1 LVERNE
7 DEGDNLTHTAERDS
21 SRPEF
26 KTSGGRTVYGG
37 GGITPDYITISGKLT
52 NYSRD
57 LLRNNVFYQFILK
70 YLEKNGDLIKA
81 KYKDDLNK
89 FGREFSFSP
98 EEENSF
104 IRFAMDKDVELVEE
118 EFNKDK
124 VYIFT
129 RLKAQVARNYWKNE
143 GWYTVLLDIDIQFLK
158 SVTLFDEAEDLAKL
172 K

>member
-1 LVERNE
+1 M
-7 DEGDNLTHTAERDS
+7 
-21 SRPEF
+21 
-26 KTSGGRTVYGG
+26 
-37 GGITPDYITISGKLT
+37 
-52 NYSRD
+52 
-57 LLRNNVFYQFILK
+57 FYQFVLK
-70 YLEKNGDLIKA
+70 YLDKNGDRLKS
-81 KYKDDLNK
+81 KYKDDLEK
-89 FGREFSFSP
+89 FIREFSFSP
-98 EEENSF
+98 EEEKSF
-104 IRFAMDKDVELVEE
+104 IRFAIDKNVELVEE